1 VSADTELL
9 SMLREKHLAFKASKA
24 PGAQG
29 AFARGCPSLEQDI
42 LSFLEVK
49 KLPLLGVLT

>member
-1 VSADTELL
+1 MSADTELL